1 MNMKKKSYQRP
12 DAGIVAIDGPRLM
25 LQGST
30 TVNSY
35 QQGNDIVVGD
45 VDE

>member
-1 MNMKKKSYQRP
+1 MIMKKTYQSP
-12 DAGIVAIDGPRLM
+12 DVRIVAVEEPRLM